1 MTWPE
6 LRQEPRPQ
14 PSLTQRP
21 YLWLQ
26 GNWLFLSPED
36 LTESLRSLARGLPAV
51 IRPPQGR
58 PLSLEALG
66 VDLPGEAGL
75 EEALYAQVASCPGLG
90 QDPTPPE
97 LWVQL
102 LGPRGLLNVSP
113 EEGAALLGLPP
124 ASFLR
129 NLEALQAWAD
139 PPGLFARDLQ
149 ECLLLQLRRLG
160 RDLSDE
166 ATLLREGREDLEG
179 GTLKRFCQVQGWDP
193 GRLEAALVA
202 LRRLDPAPGRGLV
215 PTRTVRPE
223 LSLLPGSDGSVD
235 CRLLREHQ
243 PRVEWASDLPAGE
256 TGRRLRELLL
266 HLGLRSRTLVRLG
279 LALAHRQRAFLLDSE
294 APRAPLGLRTLSDD
308 TGISPSTLSRC
319 LNQTWARTLRGTLPL
334 ASLLARS
341 PRRRPDLDYDTLEA
355 LLRDAQEKGL
365 PDRRVAETLGLP
377 RRTVTYHRLRLG
389 LVPSDRA
396 GTARPGARGPHES

>member
-58 PLSLEALG
+58 PLSLDALG

-75 EEALYAQVASCPGLG
+75 EEALHSQVASCPGLG

-113 EEGAALLGLPP
+113 AEGAALLGLPP

-160 RDLSDE
+160 RDPSDE

-179 GTLKRFCQVQGWDP
+179 GTLKHFCQVQDWDP
-193 GRLEAALVA
+193 GRLEAALAA

-256 TGRRLRELLL
+256 TDRRLRELLL

-279 LALAHRQRAFLLDSE
+279 LALAHRQRAFLLDSA
-294 APRAPLGLRTLSDD
+294 APGPPGASDLERRHGDLPVHPQPLPEPDLGANPPGHPAPGLPP
-308 TGISPSTLSRC
+308 GPF
-319 LNQTWARTLRGTLPL
+319 
-334 ASLLARS
+334 

-365 PDRRVAETLGLP
+365 PDRRVAEALGLP

-389 LVPSDRA
+389 LVPSNRA